1 VNWRIG
7 QLVNWIIGKLFLKT
21 GDENMFN
28 ALILAGT
35 KVKGPL
41 EIAEKVDNKAL
52 IMINGKPMI
61 DYIVDALNNL
71 EKIDKILVVGP
82 KNELNPYIGKKVEE
96 ILNPGNSILENME
109 IGLNFFNSA
118 DNLLLLTS
126 DIPLISPE
134 AIDEFLEICTKRK
147 AYIGYPIITK
157 ENIVKK
163 YPDTKRT
170 YIKMKEG
177 IFCGGNI
184 VFFKPDV
191 FFQKKELIKEL
202 FDNRKSTWKY
212 VKILG
217 LKFIFKFLFKTLTL
231 EEVEKRVTDILGYNS
246 IAVLISY
253 PEIMI
258 DLDKHSDLKLIR
270 KYLER

>member
-1 VNWRIG
+1 
-7 QLVNWIIGKLFLKT
+7 
-21 GDENMFN
+21 MFN

-35 KVKGPL
+35 KEKGPL
-41 EIAEKVDNKAL
+41 EIAENVDNKAL
-52 IMINGKPMI
+52 IMLESKPMI
-61 DYIVDALNNL
+61 EYIVDALNNS
-71 EKIDKILVVGP
+71 ENIDKILVVGP
-82 KNELNPYIGKKVEE
+82 KNELYPFIGKKVEE

-109 IGLNFFNSA
+109 VGLNIFNYA

-126 DIPLISPE
+126 DIPLITPE
-134 AIDEFLEICTKRK
+134 AIDEFLEICTERK

-163 YPDTKRT
+163 YPETKRT

-177 IFCGGNI
+177 VFCGGNI

-191 FFQKKELIKEL
+191 FSQNKKLIKEL
-202 FDNRKSTWKY
+202 FENRKATWKY
-212 VKILG
+212 AKILG

-246 IAVLISY
+246 IAAMISY

-258 DLDKHSDLKLIR
+258 DLDKPSDLKLIR
-270 KYLER
+270 KCLER